1 MRCVFLCCLGALLA
15 AAEAL
20 PVITGNSLLLD
31 LVQRV
36 GGGRVASSSLVPAG
50 VDPHAYQP
58 VPDDLRRLAAARLV
72 VINGLGFE
80 GWFDRLAG
88 EARFAGSVVVAA
100 SGIVPLPAD
109 PGDAHQHG
117 DHGHAPA
124 AVADDPHAFTSARLL
139 VRYTENI
146 REALVAADP
155 DDAAGH
161 RARAEALISEL
172 RAADAWATE
181 QFAAVP
187 RARRVLVTDHASL
200 AYLAADYG
208 LRLITPRTTLDEGQ
222 PSARRVAEIVAAVRR
237 AGVSAV
243 FIEAGRNPRLVEQ
256 IASEAGVRVGG
267 RLLVDALDAPGTP
280 GGSAVGAFRQNVE
293 TILAGLR

>member
-1 MRCVFLCCLGALLA
+1 MVAT
-15 AAEAL
+15 AEAL

-36 GGGRVASSSLVPAG
+36 GGARVTASSLVPPG

-58 VPDDLRRLAAARLV
+58 VPDDLRRLAAARIV

-80 GWFDRLAG
+80 GWFDRLAS
-88 EARFAGSVVVAA
+88 EARFAGTVVVAA
-100 SGIVPLPAD
+100 AGIVPLPAES
-109 PGDAHQHG
+109 GAAH
-117 DHGHAPA
+117 DHGAHDHAPT

-139 VRYTENI
+139 VRYAENI
-146 REALVAADP
+146 RDALVAADP

-161 RARAEALISEL
+161 RSRADALVSDL

-187 RARRVLVTDHASL
+187 RSRRVLVTDHASL

-208 LRLITPRTTLDEGQ
+208 LRLITPRSTLDEGQ

-280 GGSAVGAFRQNVE
+280 GGTAVGAFRHNIDA
-293 TILAGLR
+293 ILSGLR